1 MSKSTN
7 RIVVVSQRV
16 DALPER
22 NETRDALDQ
31 RLCQFL
37 LQCGVLPV
45 PIPTAVVLEQQA
57 ESWLATLSPA
67 GIVLSGGNDVGSN
80 RSRDELEQAL
90 LQYAIQRNIPLLGI
104 CRGMQLIA
112 AAMGGTIVPV
122 EGHVRK
128 HHEVRFV
135 EGDTEQQRS
144 VNSYHSFAVGKL
156 PRAFSA
162 LAYSVD
168 GCIEAIRSQDHPI
181 EGWMWHPE
189 REEPFDQADVA
200 RARLFL
206 CGE

>member
-1 MSKSTN
+1 MSPSVN

-45 PIPTAVVLEQQA
+45 PVPTAVVLEQKT
-57 ESWLATLSPA
+57 ESWLAAMSPA

-80 RSRDELEQAL
+80 RSRDELEQTL
-90 LQYAIQRNIPLLGI
+90 LQYAIQQNIPLLGI
-104 CRGMQLIA
+104 CRGMQMIA
-112 AAMGGTIVPV
+112 VVMGGSIVPV
-122 EGHVRK
+122 EGHVRT
-128 HHEVRFV
+128 HHVIRFA
-135 EGDTEQQRS
+135 ESCAEQQRS

-156 PRAFSA
+156 PSAFSA

-168 GCIEAIRSQDHPI
+168 GCIEAIRSTDHPI

-189 REEPFDQADVA
+189 REEPFDQTDVA
-200 RARLFL
+200 RARRFL